1 MIASRNSSSLSTA
14 LIGTFS
20 AATFLF
26 ARQSAHFLSPDTM
39 SVLNLFR
46 RIDNSGALSSLW
58 WKSILELRIRSPVA
72 LYFVE
77 KSPWTIF
84 SPFVERILM
93 SVTVSLRKFTSLQKD
108 MIYRTQRTPISNIP
122 WKWIR
127 GLILEKRIKNS
138 ILWSQVYNFRNL
150 LLNLPY

>member
-1 MIASRNSSSLSTA
+1 MIASRNSSSSPTA
-14 LIGTFS
+14 SIGTFS
-20 AATFLF
+20 ARSFPAAAFLY
-26 ARQSAHFLSPDTM
+26 AKQSAHFLSPDTM
-39 SVLNLFR
+39 SVLNLFW

-77 KSPWTIF
+77 KLPWTIF

-108 MIYRTQRTPISNIP
+108 MIYRTQRTPNSNIP

-127 GLILEKRIKNS
+127 GLILKKGSKIAYCGVKCITSEI
-138 ILWSQVYNFRNL
+138 
-150 LLNLPY
+150 